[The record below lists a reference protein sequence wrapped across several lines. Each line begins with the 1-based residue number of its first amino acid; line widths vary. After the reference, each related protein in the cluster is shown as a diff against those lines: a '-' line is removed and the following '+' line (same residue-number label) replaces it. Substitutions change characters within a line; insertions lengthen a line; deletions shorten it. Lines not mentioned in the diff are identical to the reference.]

1 MHKYLEE
8 EIDEIKQTLNE
19 IRELLGGNS
28 QIMTVKE
35 IAAFYNKPR
44 TSMYSSY
51 RYLLPN
57 FGLSKDGK
65 ETIGEWTRKEV
76 IEWNSRPLQ
85 ERKDEL
91 KNMVRAIY

>member
-1 MHKYLEE
+1 MHRYLEE
-8 EIDEIKQTLNE
+8 EIEEIKQTLNE
-19 IRELLGGNS
+19 IRELIGGNT
-28 QIMTVKE
+28 QIMTVKD
-35 IAAFYNKPR
+35 IAAFYNKTR
-44 TSMYSSY
+44 TAMYTTY

-57 FGLSKDGK
+57 FGLTKDGK
-65 ETIGEWTRKEV
+65 NTIKEWTRKEV